1 MEVHRALLGEKLAV
15 LQADEF
21 EGKTVKSVK
30 QSLAAQFPGFAEY
43 YFLILSVNPFF
54 DSFWKLFSRLLQ
66 IIGLFYHWLNHLG
79 NLFELCLTLFW
90 LPQETQI

>member
-30 QSLAAQFPGFAEY
+30 QSLAARFPGFAEY

-54 DSFWKLFSRLLQ
+54 DSF
-66 IIGLFYHWLNHLG
+66 
-79 NLFELCLTLFW
+79 
-90 LPQETQI
+90 

>member
-1 MEVHRALLGEKLAV
+1 MQTIETKYKPEKASLSSVAMEVYRALLGERLAV
-15 LQADEF
+15 LEADEF

-54 DSFWKLFSRLLQ
+54 DSF
-66 IIGLFYHWLNHLG
+66 
-79 NLFELCLTLFW
+79 
-90 LPQETQI
+90 